1 MFTLTPPTDLAPQV
15 AGLGAPTR
23 ELLKRTWASKGQTP
37 TEAQHREGQMGSCS
51 PQLDT
56 QCWGADYMAGKVG
69 CPPFFRLFPS
79 HTENRCVS
87 QSSPV
92 YTNYSAC
99 LWVPCFLFPT
109 PLKYSGIW
117 RRQPCP
123 TQRCQKWGLLDRG
136 PGPTPPRAPPPSAPP
151 DGFITS
157 FAAHLKPIDSLGG
170 QECLTR
176 LSTSEGAS
184 ATLENRWLGFG
195 VGFVF

>member
-1 MFTLTPPTDLAPQV
+1 M
-15 AGLGAPTR
+15 
-23 ELLKRTWASKGQTP
+23 KRTWASKGQTP

-51 PQLDT
+51 PHWTLSAGVLTTWQGK
-56 QCWGADYMAGKVG
+56 WGV
-69 CPPFFRLFPS
+69 PLFPS
-79 HTENRCVS
+79 FPLSHRKQMCFSDLS
-87 QSSPV
+87 QI
-92 YTNYSAC
+92 YTNYSIC

-117 RRQPCP
+117 RCQPCP

-157 FAAHLKPIDSLGG
+157 YAAHLKPIDSLGG
-170 QECLTR
+170 QECLTQ